1 MKTVDINGK
10 EYPVYATVEEADDY
24 FAGFFNSGWEDIEQ
38 DDKPKLLVS
47 ATRSIDRGNYAGEK
61 VECSQLLKF
70 PRIIYHKQTCDKV
83 LLEACCEEALAIY
96 NWNSAADGNVSGI
109 KSMRV
114 QDTTIEFDGKQDTK
128 QFKSENA
135 NKLLY
140 PYFEFG
146 VEIGYCANNNFT
158 GFEKK

>member
-10 EYPVYATVEEADDY
+10 HYPVYATIEEADDY
-24 FAGFFNSGWEDIEQ
+24 FAGFFNSEWEEIDK
-38 DDKPKLLVS
+38 DDKLKLLVS

-61 VECSQLLKF
+61 VDSSQELEF
-70 PRIIYHKQTCDKV
+70 PRIIYHEQTSDKI
-83 LLEACCEEALAIY
+83 LTEACCEEALAIY
-96 NWNSAADGNVSGI
+96 NWDSATGCDISGI
-109 KSMRV
+109 KSMKV
-114 QDTTIEFDGKQDTK
+114 QDTSIEFDGNQEKK

-146 VEIGYCANNNFT
+146 VEIGYCANKNFT